1 MNNYIYDTEY
11 PKDHLKKAK
20 DIFRLAS
27 VFNGFPVFKRN
38 SPFAVFGQ
46 CPPDSVISSELF
58 HSGKKICS
66 ETVRSVPSGNIKTYG
81 SADIFRLTLPPIPQ
95 GKGYSLTVTCLH
107 GDNISVKK
115 VKNICFGEVF
125 LAGGQSNME
134 FELQNCTE
142 GPCAL
147 KNDAPDVRFYYTP
160 KSSVFDHDFSIS
172 ESKAGWKTFSA
183 RKAKSWS
190 AVGYF
195 FAKEL
200 SEKLGCTVG
209 IIGCNWGGTSA
220 SAWMPYDVL
229 SKDPKL
235 GCYLTDYEKASGT
248 KPLVRQKKIWDE
260 YISYT
265 ETWQK
270 KIDEFYKKNP
280 SSSWEDALKY
290 AGECRYPG
298 PSNSFN
304 PMRPSGLYETM
315 LKRVAPYT
323 LSGFIYYQGES
334 DDHHP
339 DLYEKLFTS
348 LIYSWRKLW
357 NDDTLPFLFVQLPM
371 HRYIGDPDKKN
382 WCGIRD
388 AQTNV
393 FKNVPHTGMAVA
405 LDCGAYNDIHP
416 KKKKEVAHRLALLA
430 LNRIYGII
438 SEDEATS
445 PVFDSCYF
453 EGEKLVLNF
462 SHGDQGFIIKES
474 IPDGDPNPPE
484 KINTACFEI
493 SSDGKNWTVADPS
506 IKGSKILLS
515 SDNILN
521 TKFVR
526 YAFTNYGKVMIF
538 ASNMLPLTPFCY
550 GI

>member
-1 MNNYIYDTEY
+1 MNNYKYDTEY
-11 PKDHLKKAK
+11 PKDMFKRSKEV
-20 DIFRLAS
+20 FRLAPI
-27 VFNGFPVFKRN
+27 FNGCPVFKRN
-38 SPFAVFGQ
+38 TSFTVFGQ
-46 CPPDSVISSELF
+46 CPSDSVISAELF
-58 HSGKKICS
+58 HAGKKICS
-66 ETVRSVPSGNIKTYG
+66 ETVRSHPSDSVKTCG
-81 SADIFRLTLPPIPQ
+81 AGEVFKLVLPSRPQ
-95 GKGYSLTVTCLH
+95 GDGYSLTVTCLK
-107 GDNISVKK
+107 DDAIFVKK

-134 FELQNCTE
+134 FELQNCAE
-142 GPCAL
+142 GPDAL
-147 KNDAPDVRFYYTP
+147 KNDDPKVRFYYTP
-160 KSSVFDHDFSIS
+160 KNSVFDQNFSVS
-172 ESKAGWKTFSA
+172 ENKARWKTFSERNA
-183 RKAKSWS
+183 RSWS

-220 SAWMPYDVL
+220 SAWMPYEVL
-229 SKDPKL
+229 SEDPVL
-235 GCYLTDYEKASGT
+235 RCYLTDYEKTSGVKT
-248 KPLVRQKKIWDE
+248 LDRQKEIWDE

-265 ETWQK
+265 ESWQK
-270 KIDEFYKKNP
+270 KIDAFYKKTP
-280 SSSWEDALKY
+280 GGSWEDALKY

-334 DDHHP
+334 DDHRP
-339 DLYEKLFTS
+339 ELYEKLFTA
-348 LIYSWRKLW
+348 LISSWRKLW

-382 WCGIRD
+382 WCMIRD

-393 FKNVPHTGMAVA
+393 FKHVPRTGMAVA

-416 KKKKEVAHRLALLA
+416 KKKKEVAHRLVLSA
-430 LNRIYGII
+430 LNRIYGMI
-438 SEDEATS
+438 SERKAES
-445 PVFDSCYF
+445 PIFDSCSF
-453 EGEKLVLNF
+453 ENNDLLLNF
-462 SHGDQGFIIKES
+462 SPGGLDLFIKES
-474 IPDGDPNPPE
+474 IPDGDPNPPNE
-484 KINTACFEI
+484 INTACFEI
-493 SSDGKNWTVADPS
+493 SSDGKNWVVADYK
-506 IKGSKILLS
+506 IEGSHILLS
-515 SDNILN
+515 SDNILKV
-521 TKFVR
+521 KFVR